1 MLATWSSIT
10 IIERVGRRPL
20 LMISAACMSL
30 AFLGISIS
38 VGIGSLHPT
47 SRLVPGVVATV
58 FMFLYFTAFSFGW
71 ITVPW
76 LYPAEINS
84 LSMRSK
90 GASLATASDWLFNY
104 VVVQTTPIGI
114 HYLGWGLYA
123 IYAVLNACFVPFV
136 YYFIVE
142 TSGKSLE
149 QIDRWFKEN
158 RGWRVD
164 KTFKKKRDPGEGLG
178 RTSLGDEDR
187 ERLVK
192 EFEVGSDED
201 D

>member
-1 MLATWSSIT
+1 MLATWTSIT

-30 AFLGISIS
+30 AFLGIAVS
-38 VGIGSLHPT
+38 VGIGQGNPT
-47 SRLVPGVVATV
+47 SRLIPGIIATV

-90 GASLATASDWLFNY
+90 GAALATASDWLFNY
-104 VVVQTTPIGI
+104 FVVQTTPIGI
-114 HYLGWGLYA
+114 HYLGWFLYL
-123 IYAVLNACFVPFV
+123 IYAVLNISFVPFV

-142 TSGKSLE
+142 TAGKSLE
-149 QIDRWFKEN
+149 QIDRWFAN
-158 RGWRVD
+158 HPGWRVD
-164 KTFKKKRDPGEGLG
+164 KTLQSIEKHGEMTEFRG
-178 RTSLGDEDR
+178 TEEDQ
-187 ERLVK
+187 ERMLK
-192 EFEVGSDED
+192 EFDIGSDEED
-201 D
+201 